1 MIGEL
6 KDLVRPPFANYDV
19 VVYFGG
25 GLFFLPFIDRYI
37 IQPTG
42 TNFPRF
48 RLELGSD
55 ISSETIS
62 ILCLLFCIYI
72 IGHFL
77 AFFSSHVVE
86 KVIDRYLGKISTAIL
101 FSAISS
107 EQKRVWAFRSVIWDK
122 IKNIRPE
129 KQLYITIIRTF
140 FHIPVLP
147 YYLFMFL
154 SGIFGYY
161 STRITS
167 ESVSLLRIKYSELV
181 IPNGSLTIRSKWFKP
196 LEYYVINNIP
206 NSFPRMYNYLVIAG
220 LFRTLCIIF
229 LFSTWMTIY
238 YLFHFLI
245 FDRWLLKSMMGHSG
259 YREGIVELLLVSMLY
274 IFCFYSY
281 IKFQRRYAEEAIMA
295 LTFTR

>member
-1 MIGEL
+1 MGEL

-25 GLFFLPFIDRYI
+25 GLFFLPFVDRYI
-37 IQPTG
+37 IQPTD
-42 TNFPRF
+42 TNFPKF
-48 RLELGSD
+48 RIELGST

-77 AFFSSHVVE
+77 AFLSSHVVE

-101 FSAISS
+101 ISAISS
-107 EQKRVWAFRSVIWDK
+107 EQKRVEAFRSVIWDK
-122 IKNIRPE
+122 IKNIIPE
-129 KQLYITIIRTF
+129 KQLNITIIRSF
-140 FHIPVLP
+140 FHLPVLP
-147 YYLFMFL
+147 YYVVMFL
-154 SGIFGYY
+154 FGIFGYY

-167 ESVSLLRIKYSELV
+167 ESISLLRYKYAKLV
-181 IPNGSLTIRSKWFKP
+181 VPDGLLTIRSKWFKP

-206 NSFPRMYNYLVIAG
+206 STFPRMYNYLVIAG

-238 YLFHFLI
+238 YLFHFI
-245 FDRWLLKSMMGHSG
+245 AFDKWLLKSMMGLNG
-259 YREGIVELLLVSMLY
+259 YKEGILELVLVSMLY

-295 LTFTR
+295 LTFSK